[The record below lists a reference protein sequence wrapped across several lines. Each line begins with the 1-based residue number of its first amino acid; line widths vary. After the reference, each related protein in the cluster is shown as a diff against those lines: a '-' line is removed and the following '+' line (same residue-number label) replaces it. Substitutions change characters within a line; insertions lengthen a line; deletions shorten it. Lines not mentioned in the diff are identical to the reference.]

1 MEIRD
6 SAKKTAKTFLQV
18 IPMIAGVLLLVS
30 LLTTAIPEEA
40 YAALFIGHP
49 LLDPLVGAAV
59 GSVAAG
65 NPVTSY
71 VIGGELLRVG
81 VSLTAV
87 TAFIVAWVSVGL
99 VSLPAEMAVMGRRF
113 ALGRTMISFLC
124 AVAMAMLVVFV
135 LLVLEGGP

>member
-6 SAKKTAKTFLQV
+6 SAKKTAKTFLQI

-30 LLTTAIPEEA
+30 LLTTAVPEEA
-40 YAALFIGHP
+40 YGALFTGHP

-87 TAFIVAWVSVGL
+87 TAFIVAWVSVGV
-99 VSLPAEMAVMGRRF
+99 VSLPAEMAVMGQRF

-135 LLVLEGGP
+135 LSVLGGGP

>member
-1 MEIRD
+1 MEIRS
-6 SAKKTAKTFLQV
+6 SAKKTAKSFLQIV
-18 IPMIAGVLLLVS
+18 PMIAGVLLLVS
-30 LLTTAIPEEA
+30 LLTAAIPEEA
-40 YAALFIGHP
+40 YAALFTGHP
-49 LLDPLVGAAV
+49 VLDPLVGAAA

-99 VSLPAEMAVMGRRF
+99 VSLPAEMEVMGRRF
-113 ALGRTMISFLC
+113 ALARNAISFLC
-124 AVAMAMLVVFV
+124 AVLMAVLVV
-135 LLVLEGGP
+135 LVLSGLGASP

>member
-1 MEIRD
+1 MEIRR
-6 SAKKTAKTFLQV
+6 SATKTAKAFLQI

-30 LLTTAIPEEA
+30 LITTAVPQEA
-40 YAALFIGHP
+40 YAALFTGHP
-49 LLDPLVGAAV
+49 VLDPLVGAAA

-87 TAFIVAWVSVGL
+87 TAFIIAWVSVGL
-99 VSLPAEMAVMGRRF
+99 VSLPAEMEVMGRRF
-113 ALGRTMISFLC
+113 ALARNGISFLC
-124 AVAMAMLVVFV
+124 AVLMAALVV
-135 LLVLEGGP
+135 LVLAVPGGTP